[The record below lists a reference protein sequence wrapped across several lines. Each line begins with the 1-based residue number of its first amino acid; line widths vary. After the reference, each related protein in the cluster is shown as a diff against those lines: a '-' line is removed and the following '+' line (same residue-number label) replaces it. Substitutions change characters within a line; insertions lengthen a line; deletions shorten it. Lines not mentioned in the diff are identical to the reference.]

1 MFDTQIIQLTESILC
16 LRRPSYVT
24 CSYMVN
30 TSQGVVL
37 VDAGMDSSGR
47 DVRHGLRH
55 IGQSVA
61 SIRAILLTH
70 WHNDHSAGAS
80 EIYRESRAPVYYH
93 AADEPFLTRRTA
105 KLGLQ
110 GWLSD
115 LFPEFGIFVLFK
127 GLLGNAPPRAIKAAN
142 FVSDGQEILSHFLV
156 IETPGHTAGHVSYYY
171 EPEKALFA
179 GDALAVVGSRVRFM
193 ARPVTMDLEQARASM
208 LKCLTLDVELLCPGH
223 RIPLTKDVKP
233 RLDEMKRYLA
243 EERPWPF
250 FG

>member
-1 MFDTQIIQLTESILC
+1 MIDTQIIQLSESIYC

-24 CSYMVN
+24 CSYMVITPN
-30 TSQGVVL
+30 GVVL
-37 VDAGMDSSGR
+37 VDAGMDSTGR
-47 DVRHGLRH
+47 DVHSGLRH
-55 IGQSVA
+55 IGRSA
-61 SIRAILLTH
+61 TSIRAILLTH